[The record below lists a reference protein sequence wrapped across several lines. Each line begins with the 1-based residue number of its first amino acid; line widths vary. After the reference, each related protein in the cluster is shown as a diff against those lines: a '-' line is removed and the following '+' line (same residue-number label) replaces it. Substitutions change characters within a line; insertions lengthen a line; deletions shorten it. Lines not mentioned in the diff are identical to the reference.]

1 MISTRRRFLLWIMC
15 LIILSSPSWS
25 WAQSSK
31 ETTIKQELEQERIRL
46 KKLNDEINKTK
57 QKAKKAE
64 RQSESVLKKIENL
77 DKTLVKK
84 QRDYRRINKELKEKD
99 RGLAELQT
107 KLSKVQTEVTQHRRS
122 ISNRLRLLYMEGR
135 GGYLNALFKANTFAN
150 FERRLAYLST
160 ISKQEYQLLEDYGQQ
175 LITLEDLKQRQAL
188 ARKELLDYKRQTQHT
203 INEMKGVKKDKH
215 HVLTSLS
222 KEQELYE
229 RTVEGLE
236 RSAKQVDSL
245 LKELDQRFKLSQSKA
260 LSKKRSVHT
269 KGSLLWPT
277 EGKVVSFFGRQKHP
291 TFDTFVNKKGIEIQ
305 TMRASPIQTVSQGK
319 VVYADWLK
327 GYGLVVIVD
336 HTNGFF
342 SLYAHA
348 SKLLVK
354 EGQTVVIGQV
364 IGETGETGLTDNNIL
379 YFELR
384 QGTKPVDPL
393 RWLVKRP

>member
-1 MISTRRRFLLWIMC
+1 MITIHHFFLFT
-15 LIILSSPSWS
+15 IITASIIAPSWS
-25 WAQSSK
+25 FAKPQK
-31 ETTIKQELEQERIRL
+31 DQAIQQELEQERQRL

-57 QKAKKAE
+57 QKARKAE
-64 RQSESVLKKIENL
+64 RKSESVLKKIEKL
-77 DKTLVKK
+77 DKSLVKK
-84 QRDYRRINKELKEKD
+84 QREYRRINKELKGKD
-99 RGLAELQT
+99 QKLAELQT
-107 KLSKVQTEVTQHRRS
+107 KLAQVQHHVSQHRDS

-135 GGYLNALFKANTFAN
+135 GGYLKALFEANTFAN

-160 ISKQEYQLLEDYGQQ
+160 ISKREYRLLEEYREQ
-175 LITLEDLKQRQAL
+175 LATWEDLKLQQRH
-188 ARKELLDYKRQTQHT
+188 AREELLDYKKRTQHT
-203 INEMKGVKKDKH
+203 IKEMKGVKKNKH
-215 HVLTSLS
+215 VVLTSLS

-229 RTVEGLE
+229 RTVAGLK

-245 LKELDQRFKLSQSKA
+245 LKELDQRFKLSQSKTR
-260 LSKKRSVHT
+260 SKKGKAHT

-291 TFDTFVNKKGIEIQ
+291 TFDTYVNKKGIKIR
-305 TMRASPIQTVSQGK
+305 TKRSSPIQTVSQGN

-354 EGQTVVIGQV
+354 EGQTVEMGDV

-384 QGTKPVDPL
+384 KGTKPIDPL
-393 RWLVKRP
+393 RWLAKRP

>member
-1 MISTRRRFLLWIMC
+1 MAP
-15 LIILSSPSWS
+15 PSLS
-25 WAQSSK
+25 WAKTQKS
-31 ETTIKQELEQERIRL
+31 TAIKQELEQERHRL

-64 RQSESVLKKIENL
+64 RKSESVLKKIEKL

-84 QRDYRRINKELKEKD
+84 QREYRRINKALMTKD
-99 RGLAELQT
+99 RKLAEIQT
-107 KLSKVQTEVTQHRRS
+107 KRSKVHAEVTQHRTS

-135 GGYLNALFKANTFAN
+135 GGYLKALFQAKTFAN

-160 ISKQEYQLLEDYGQQ
+160 ISKQEYQLLANYREQ
-175 LITLEDLKQRQAL
+175 LIALEDLKQQQAQARQ
-188 ARKELLDYKRQTQHT
+188 ELLGYKHQTQQT
-203 INEMKGVKKDKH
+203 IEEMKGVKKDKH
-215 HVLTSLS
+215 VVLTSLS

-229 RTVEGLE
+229 RTVEGLK

-245 LKELDQRFKLSQSKA
+245 LKELDQRFKLSQSRKKTKKTKA
-260 LSKKRSVHT
+260 HSR
-269 KGSLLWPT
+269 GSLLWPT
-277 EGKVVSFFGRQKHP
+277 QGKVVSFFGRQKHP
-291 TFDTFVNKKGIEIQ
+291 TFDTYVNKKGIEIK
-305 TMRASPIQTVSQGK
+305 TKRASPIKTVSQGN

-354 EGQTVVIGQV
+354 EGQSVTMGEV
-364 IGETGETGLTDNNIL
+364 IGETGETGLTDNNVL

-384 QGTKPVDPL
+384 KGTKPVDPL

>member
-1 MISTRRRFLLWIMC
+1 MMTLRLAF
-15 LIILSSPSWS
+15 ILCFITASLTMPTGASAKP
-25 WAQSSK
+25 QK
-31 ETTIKQELEQERIRL
+31 EHAIQQELKQERERL

-57 QKAKKAE
+57 RKAQKAE
-64 RQSESVLKKIENL
+64 RKSESVLKKIEKL

-84 QRDYRRINKELKEKD
+84 QREYRRINQELKGKD
-99 RGLAELQT
+99 RRLAELQT
-107 KLSKVQTEVTQHRRS
+107 NLTNVLRNVTQHRHS

-135 GGYLNALFKANTFAN
+135 GGYLKALFEANTFAN

-160 ISKQEYQLLEDYGQQ
+160 ISKQEYRLLETYRQQ
-175 LITLEDLKQRQAL
+175 LTTWEDLKQQQKQ
-188 ARKELLDYKRQTQHT
+188 ARKELLDYKKRTQHT
-203 INEMKGVKKDKH
+203 IKEMKGVKKNKH
-215 HVLTSLS
+215 VVLTSLS

-229 RTVEGLE
+229 RTVEGLK

-245 LKELDQRFKLSQSKA
+245 LKELDQRSKLSKSK
-260 LSKKRSVHT
+260 SRSRKGKAHT

-277 EGKVVSFFGRQKHP
+277 EGKVISFFGRQKHP
-291 TFDTFVNKKGIEIQ
+291 TFDTYVNKKGIKIQ
-305 TMRASPIQTVSQGK
+305 TKRSSPIQTVSQGN

-354 EGQTVVIGQV
+354 EGQTVNIGEV

-384 QGTKPVDPL
+384 KGTKPIDPL
-393 RWLVKRP
+393 RWLAKRP

>member
-1 MISTRRRFLLWIMC
+1 MMTLRLAFLLCFITASLTM
-15 LIILSSPSWS
+15 ST
-25 WAQSSK
+25 WASAKPQK
-31 ETTIKQELEQERIRL
+31 EHAIQQELKQEQERL

-57 QKAKKAE
+57 RKAKKAE
-64 RQSESVLKKIENL
+64 RKSESVLKKIEKL

-84 QRDYRRINKELKEKD
+84 QREYRRINKELKGKD
-99 RGLAELQT
+99 RRLAELQT
-107 KLSKVQTEVTQHRRS
+107 NLTNVQRNVTQHRHS

-135 GGYLNALFKANTFAN
+135 GGYLKALFEANTFAN

-160 ISKQEYQLLEDYGQQ
+160 ISKQEYRLLEEYRQQ
-175 LITLEDLKQRQAL
+175 LTTWEDLKQQQKQ
-188 ARKELLDYKRQTQHT
+188 ARKELLDYKKRTQHT
-203 INEMKGVKKDKH
+203 IKEMKGVKKNKH
-215 HVLTSLS
+215 VVLTSLS

-229 RTVEGLE
+229 RTVEGLK

-245 LKELDQRFKLSQSKA
+245 LKELDQRSKLSKSKA
-260 LSKKRSVHT
+260 KSRKGKVHT

-277 EGKVVSFFGRQKHP
+277 EGKVISFFGRQKHP
-291 TFDTFVNKKGIEIQ
+291 TFDTYVNKKGIKIR
-305 TMRASPIQTVSQGK
+305 TKRSSPIQTVSQGN

-327 GYGLVVIVD
+327 GYGLVVIID

-354 EGQTVVIGQV
+354 EGQTVDMGEV

-384 QGTKPVDPL
+384 KGTKPIDPL
-393 RWLVKRP
+393 RWLAKRP

>member
-1 MISTRRRFLLWIMC
+1 MISPHLLLLLC
-15 LIILSSPSWS
+15 LIAIGTLMPSWTS
-25 WAQSSK
+25 AK
-31 ETTIKQELEQERIRL
+31 PVKGTEIKQELEQERLRL

-64 RQSESVLKKIENL
+64 RQSESVLKKIEKL

-84 QRDYRRINKELKEKD
+84 RREYRKINSELKEKD
-99 RGLAELQT
+99 HGLAELQS
-107 KLSKVQTEVTQHRRS
+107 KLSKIQTTVSQHRDS

-135 GGYLNALFKANTFAN
+135 GGYIKALFEANTFAN

-160 ISKQEYQLLEDYGQQ
+160 ISKQEYQLIDEYRQQ
-175 LITLEDLKQRQAL
+175 LKTWENLKLQQAQS
-188 ARKELLDYKRQTQHT
+188 REELLAYKERTQHT
-203 INEMKGVKKDKH
+203 INEMKGVKKNKH
-215 HVLTSLS
+215 VVLTSLS

-229 RTVEGLE
+229 RTVKGLK

-245 LKELDQRFKLSQSKA
+245 LKELDQRFKLSKSRKKSTKA
-260 LSKKRSVHT
+260 KAHS

-291 TFDTFVNKKGIEIQ
+291 TFDTYVNKKGIEIR
-305 TMRASPIQTVSQGK
+305 TKRSSPIQTVSQGN

-354 EGQTVVIGQV
+354 EGQTVKVGEV
-364 IGETGETGLTDNNIL
+364 IGETGETGLTDNNVL

-384 QGTKPVDPL
+384 KGTKPVNPL
-393 RWLVKRP
+393 RWLAKRP